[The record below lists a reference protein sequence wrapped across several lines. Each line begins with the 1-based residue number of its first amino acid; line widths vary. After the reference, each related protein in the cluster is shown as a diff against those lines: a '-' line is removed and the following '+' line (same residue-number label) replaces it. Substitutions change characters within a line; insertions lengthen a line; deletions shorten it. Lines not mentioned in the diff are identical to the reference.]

1 MSHKFPTQCTK
12 GSYARKRNGKI
23 NSGMNFRLKNTGR
36 LDLNLWFQNKAN
48 VSPSSFGGRYS
59 PPTPALQMKAHSF
72 LVSMVKDPK

>member
-12 GSYARKRNGKI
+12 GSYARKRNCKI
-23 NSGMNFRLKNTGR
+23 NSGMNFRLKNTRR

-59 PPTPALQMKAHSF
+59 PPQALQMKAQSF